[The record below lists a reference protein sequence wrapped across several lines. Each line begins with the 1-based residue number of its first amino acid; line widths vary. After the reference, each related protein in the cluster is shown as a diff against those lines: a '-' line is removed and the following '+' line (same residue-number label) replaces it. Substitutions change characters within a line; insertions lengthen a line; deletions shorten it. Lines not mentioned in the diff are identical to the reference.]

1 MTKHVPRS
9 IGVGL
14 VCVTLLASALV
25 VSGAGTTEVRLSPA
39 EDSVDPGATVE
50 YEVVVAEASGGVGSF
65 NATVSV
71 NDSSVATIESVT
83 YADSPAYASQPEG
96 GDSVRLAA
104 TGMDTLQ
111 SGPVELATVTVRA
124 ENPGTVGLS
133 VRVAALGDENGSS
146 YSVTGTDGRVLT
158 VEGQTDDGNTGGND
172 GTDDDSGDDTDGDD
186 SEDDGDGTPT
196 PTPTETA
203 TPTAT
208 PTETATPTAT
218 PTETAT
224 KSTETAAAPET
235 PDDVSTQSPSTTV
248 TTTDATAT
256 EPGSLDLVPL
266 VVIGGLI
273 VVITGLI
280 YYQRE

>member
-1 MTKHVPRS
+1 M
-9 IGVGL
+9 
-14 VCVTLLASALV
+14 LASALV

-172 GTDDDSGDDTDGDD
+172 GTDDDSGDD
-186 SEDDGDGTPT
+186 SEDDGDG
-196 PTPTETA
+196 

-208 PTETATPTAT
+208 PTETATT
-218 PTETAT
+218 
-224 KSTETAAAPET
+224 STETAAASET

-256 EPGSLDLVPL
+256 EPGSLYLVPL
-266 VVIGGLI
+266 VVIGSLI